1 MFARFRSAA
10 SCAACLAL
18 VLLLAQPGTAGAAGH
33 VTDVLWSPV
42 TGGGQLQVVAAGDV
56 VFTVANLAGPDRLV
70 IDCLGGEPRRV
81 LPPSL
86 PADGPVRAVTV
97 ESRDTAGAP
106 GTRLICTLA
115 AGWTYRTR
123 QLPGRLTVTFASA
136 AAQGWPGPLAPELL
150 DARQGLPSSAWAGGA
165 PQPADPALLEITP
178 GRDNGKTVSLDVQG
192 SEIGTVLRSLASY
205 SGTNIVASP
214 RVTGKVTV
222 RIDGVPWREAM
233 TVILRAHGY
242 DYIEEYGI
250 IRVDTAEELRKEAV
264 EGKRADRASDD
275 LEPLVMGMVGID
287 YANADEVKGA
297 LKQMLTKRGTIEID
311 KRTNTLIV
319 SDIQSQVDLVKEAAR
334 NLDTRT
340 PQVEINARLVD
351 MDLRASRE
359 LGIVWSANNVK
370 VAGVNAVGSGTVNAP
385 IQGPAGSLRFGTVQS
400 YGDLALN
407 LQALETA
414 NLAHLISNPVIT
426 TTDNREAS
434 ILVGQKIPLIVQ
446 DQAGNAITQLTT
458 IGILLKV
465 TPHINSNEKITLDL
479 HNEVSDLSS
488 QATVQGGVI
497 INTSESDTRVL
508 VQNNETAIIGGL
520 IRSVEAELSNGVP
533 VLQDLPLLGALF
545 RHSSRTKNSRE
556 LVIFVTPRIVT
567 DEYLMRDKLT
577 MESRTE
583 YKPEAY
589 KF

>member
-1 MFARFRSAA
+1 MFARFRSVA

-18 VLLLAQPGTAGAAGH
+18 VLLLAQPGTVGAAGH

-42 TGGGQLQVVAAGDV
+42 ADGGQLQVVAAGDV
-56 VFTVANLAGPDRLV
+56 VFTVAGLAGPDRLV
-70 IDCLGGEPRRV
+70 IDCLGGEARRV
-81 LPPSL
+81 MPPAL

-97 ESRDTAGAP
+97 EPRETAGAP

-115 AGWTYRTR
+115 SGWTYSTR
-123 QLPGRLTVTFASA
+123 QLPGRLTITFASA
-136 AAQGWPGPLAPELL
+136 AGGDWPGPLSPELL

-165 PQPADPALLEITP
+165 PLPADPALLELTP

-214 RVTGKVTV
+214 RVIGKVTV
-222 RIDGVPWREAM
+222 KIDGVPWREAM

-287 YANADEVKGA
+287 YANAEEVKGA

-359 LGIVWSANNVK
+359 LGIVWSADNVK
-370 VAGVNAVGSGTVNAP
+370 ASGVNAVGGGSVNAP
-385 IQGPAGSLRFGTVQS
+385 VQTPAGSLRFGTVQS

-520 IRSVEAELSNGVP
+520 IRAVEADLSTGVP

-545 RHSSRTKNSRE
+545 RHSTKTKNNRE
-556 LVIFVTPRIVT
+556 LVVFVTPRIVT

-583 YKPEAY
+583 FKPEAY

>member
-10 SCAACLAL
+10 LCAASLAL
-18 VLLLAQPGTAGAAGH
+18 VLLLTQPGTAGAAGH

-42 TGGGQLQVVAAGDV
+42 AGGGQLQVVAAGDV
-56 VFTVANLAGPDRLV
+56 VFTVASLAGPDRLV

-81 LPPSL
+81 LSPSL

-123 QLPGRLTVTFASA
+123 QLPGRLTVTFDSA
-136 AAQGWPGPLAPELL
+136 AAHGWPGPLAPELL
-150 DARQGLPSSAWAGGA
+150 DARQGLPSSAWAGDA
-165 PQPADPALLEITP
+165 LTPADPALLEITS

-222 RIDGVPWREAM
+222 KIDGVPWREAM

-250 IRVDTAEELRKEAV
+250 IRVDTADELRKEAV

-275 LEPLVMGMVGID
+275 LEPLVVGMVGID
-287 YANADEVKGA
+287 YANAEEVKGS

-370 VAGVNAVGSGTVNAP
+370 VDGVNAVGSGSVSAP

-407 LQALETA
+407 LQALEAA
-414 NLAHLISNPVIT
+414 NLAHLISNPIIT

-545 RHSSRTKNSRE
+545 RHSTRTKNNRE

-583 YKPEAY
+583 YKPDAY